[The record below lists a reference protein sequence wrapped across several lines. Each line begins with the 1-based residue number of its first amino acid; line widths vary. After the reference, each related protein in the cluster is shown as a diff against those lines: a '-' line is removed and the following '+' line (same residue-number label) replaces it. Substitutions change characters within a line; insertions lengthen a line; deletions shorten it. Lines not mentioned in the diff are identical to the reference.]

1 MIERVAKA
9 IFETWAEAEG
19 SETTWDALVQMQSMD
34 GYANSKK
41 HYKMAFDEARAAI
54 DAMRGPTDD
63 MESAGW
69 EQLPD
74 HPDEWSPISAY
85 ERMIDAALKCYPSS

>member
-1 MIERVAKA
+1 MSEMIERVAKA
-9 IFETWAEAEG
+9 IFETWADAEG
-19 SETTWDALVQMQSMD
+19 SETTWNALVQMQRMD

-54 DAMRGPTDD
+54 SAMMEPTDD
-63 MESAGW
+63 MENAGW

-74 HPDEWSPISAY
+74 LPDDWSPISAY
-85 ERMIDAALKCYPSS
+85 QRMIEAALK